1 MVLSKKILPVFF
13 FLLLLSVTVSGQ
25 TRLGFFAGLNSGKLK
40 GDAPGKASYKSLM
53 GFNGGLYLD
62 VKLSKLVTLSFQP
75 TYTQEGTRVFYSI
88 PWEKEPV
95 DSLRIRL
102 NYFTIPILVKVSSLN
117 QRFYALAGVETG
129 FLLDGYAEGGDEKV
143 SLTNEISQFNLSI
156 VFGAGLRF
164 PLKHGRL
171 FLELRYA
178 QSIVDLT
185 DEPVDQSYV
194 PRVKTAG
201 LRFNFGYELPLSKRK
216 K

>member
-1 MVLSKKILPVFF
+1 MKQTLRISLFI
-13 FLLLLSVTVSGQ
+13 LLSLFAGTATAQ
-25 TRLGFFAGLNSGKLK
+25 TYLGFFAGINSGKLK
-40 GDAPGKASYKSLM
+40 GDAPGKASYKSLI

-62 VKLSKLVTLSFQP
+62 VKVSKLVTLSFQP

-129 FLLDGYAEGGDEKV
+129 FSLDGYAEGGDEKV

-164 PLKHGRL
+164 PLKYGRL

-185 DEPVDQSYV
+185 DEPVNQSYV

>member
-1 MVLSKKILPVFF
+1 MKQTLRISLFI
-13 FLLLLSVTVSGQ
+13 LLSLFAGTATAQ
-25 TRLGFFAGLNSGKLK
+25 TYLGFFAGINSGKLK
-40 GDAPGKASYKSLM
+40 GDAPGKASYKSLI

-62 VKLSKLVTLSFQP
+62 VKVSKLVTLSFQP
-75 TYTQEGTRVFYSI
+75 TYTQEGTRIFYSI

-95 DSLRIRL
+95 DSIHVRL

-164 PLKHGRL
+164 PLKYGRL

-185 DEPVDQSYV
+185 DEPVNQSYV

>member
-1 MVLSKKILPVFF
+1 MKQTLRISLFI
-13 FLLLLSVTVSGQ
+13 LLSLFAVTATAQ
-25 TRLGFFAGLNSGKLK
+25 TYLGFFAGINSGKLK
-40 GDAPGKASYKSLM
+40 GDAPGKASYKSLI

-62 VKLSKLVTLSFQP
+62 VKVSKLVTLSFQP

-95 DSLRIRL
+95 DSIHVRL

-129 FLLDGYAEGGDEKV
+129 FLLDGYVEGGDEKE
-143 SLTNEISQFNLSI
+143 SITNEISQFNLSI

-164 PLKHGRL
+164 PLKYGRL

-194 PRVKTAG
+194 PRIKTAG
-201 LRFNFGYELPLSKRK
+201 LRFNFGYLG
-216 K
+216 

>member
-1 MVLSKKILPVFF
+1 MKQTLRISLFI
-13 FLLLLSVTVSGQ
+13 LLSLFAVTATAQ
-25 TRLGFFAGLNSGKLK
+25 TYLGFFAGINNGKLK
-40 GDAPGKASYKSLM
+40 GDAPRKASYKSLI

-62 VKLSKLVTLSFQP
+62 VKVSKLVTLSFQP

-95 DSLRIRL
+95 DSIHVRL

-164 PLKHGRL
+164 PLKYGRL

>member
-1 MVLSKKILPVFF
+1 MKQTLRISLFI
-13 FLLLLSVTVSGQ
+13 LLSLFAGTATAQ
-25 TRLGFFAGLNSGKLK
+25 TYLGFFAGINSGKLK
-40 GDAPGKASYKSLM
+40 GDAPGKASYKSLI

-62 VKLSKLVTLSFQP
+62 VKVSKLVTLSFQP
-75 TYTQEGTRVFYSI
+75 TYTQEGTRIFYSI

-95 DSLRIRL
+95 DSIHVRL

-129 FLLDGYAEGGDEKV
+129 FLLDGYAEGGDEKE
-143 SLTNEISQFNLSI
+143 SITNEISQFNLSI

-164 PLKHGRL
+164 PLKYGRL

-185 DEPVDQSYV
+185 DEPVNQSYV